1 VTFTIAAAA
10 WGGRDDRRPQ
20 WLMLKHGVT
29 QLWPTTAR
37 DERNPLQRLNI
48 GMFYG
53 YRFGRLNVR

>member
-1 VTFTIAAAA
+1 
-10 WGGRDDRRPQ
+10 
-20 WLMLKHGVT
+20 MLKHGVT